1 MPKKWIKLNDISNGQ
16 YSVDKDI
23 RLKASMLR
31 SNLCDYS
38 DAYTVVK
45 TAINFNTLWYDMPQ
59 DVVLKNNTPLT
70 NGEEDFDIVI
80 PICNLLEYGYN
91 YSMTSRSLWNHNRDE
106 TDLDGYA

>member
-1 MPKKWIKLNDISNGQ
+1 
-16 YSVDKDI
+16 
-23 RLKASMLR
+23 
-31 SNLCDYS
+31 
-38 DAYTVVK
+38 
-45 TAINFNTLWYDMPQ
+45 MPQ

-80 PICNLLEYGYN
+80 PICNLLEYCYN